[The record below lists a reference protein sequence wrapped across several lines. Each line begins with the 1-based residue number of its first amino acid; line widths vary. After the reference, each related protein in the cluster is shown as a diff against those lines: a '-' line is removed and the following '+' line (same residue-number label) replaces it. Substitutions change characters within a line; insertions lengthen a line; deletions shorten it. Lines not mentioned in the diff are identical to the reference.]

1 MQMALNSSLDSLMS
15 CYHREI
21 WDKYRIFVLE
31 CADKERLAA
40 EMEPQME
47 TYLAAAPFYP
57 VSGGKAQIEAMD
69 AITGHN
75 GDFFAKEVTDY
86 MKVGVWTLESE
97 ESELPEMEKRMTEAR
112 AVHGIAEGYQ
122 ENGRKVLRL
131 EESIEAIGACLQK
144 QEKHLEEMEAAVRQ
158 ADGSSF
164 FQSAESLEKELK
176 QIPGLVAAYE
186 KQADRLAKELQGSE
200 QGAQEAQPD
209 LEETSWGMVQEE
221 MRGYRSYLDEDG
233 ARRQEVKKTE
243 ETAHGNEEVVAEA
256 VRKGKEIQD
265 YIDDW
270 EPDDELDEEAL
281 WAPVLTITA
290 GFQKDGRFRVPAVR
304 DKKKMNVLEAVSRLS
319 GTDLLS
325 LCVPAGTVISEKWI
339 STEAFRRHCMQ
350 TERAESGG
358 QLGMSGWRGLNGLF

>member
-1 MQMALNSSLDSLMS
+1 
-15 CYHREI
+15 
-21 WDKYRIFVLE
+21 
-31 CADKERLAA
+31 
-40 EMEPQME
+40 
-47 TYLAAAPFYP
+47 
-57 VSGGKAQIEAMD
+57 
-69 AITGHN
+69 
-75 GDFFAKEVTDY
+75 
-86 MKVGVWTLESE
+86 
-97 ESELPEMEKRMTEAR
+97 
-112 AVHGIAEGYQ
+112 
-122 ENGRKVLRL
+122 
-131 EESIEAIGACLQK
+131 
-144 QEKHLEEMEAAVRQ
+144 MEAAVRQ

-209 LEETSWGMVQEE
+209 LEEGSWGMVQEE
-221 MRGYRSYLDEDG
+221 MRGYRSYLDADG

-270 EPDDELDEEAL
+270 EPDDEDDELDEEAL

-325 LCVPAGTVISEKWI
+325 LCVPAGTVISENWI
-339 STEAFRRHCMQ
+339 STAAFPSALYAGGESGKRG
-350 TERAESGG
+350 TSGDVWTAGLERALLDAYGG
-358 QLGMSGWRGLNGLF
+358 AFFYPVRAGKDGKCPL